1 MKVTFKQVKVKDIIP
16 YAGNPRI
23 NDGAVEVVLN
33 SIADFGFRKPII
45 VDEGMVILAGHTRLK
60 ALKRLGAEDVAV
72 AVVKGLSE
80 DQKAAY
86 RIMDNRAGEL
96 SGFDFGMVA
105 GEIESFAGSGIDMER
120 YGFEPPKVDPPSAAS
135 DGGDSKEYGES
146 VRDGVVCPRC
156 GKVVE

>member
-1 MKVTFKQVKVKDIIP
+1 MKVTFKQVKVKEIVP

-23 NDGAVEVVLN
+23 NDGAVEVVRN

-60 ALKRLGAEDVAV
+60 ALEKLGAEDVAV
-72 AVVKGLSE
+72 AVVEGLSE

-105 GEIESFAGSGIDMER
+105 SEIESFAGSGIDMGR
-120 YGFEPPKVDPPSAAS
+120 YGFEPPKVDPPPSAS
-135 DGGDSKEYGES
+135 DGGDSEDAASG
-146 VRDGVVCPRC
+146 RDGVVCPRC